1 MCERAVGVLI
11 TNPGRS
17 VMAVTKVV
25 IPAAG
30 LGTRFL
36 PQTKVIPKE
45 MVPLGNKPAIQY
57 IIEEALE
64 AGIHDFSIIA
74 NKDKQALFD
83 HFAPYPDLEKRL
95 AEKGKLHLL
104 DSVKRIHENSTIR
117 AIEQLE
123 PLGLGHAV
131 LQAQQVIGDEAFG
144 VILPDDIMLSAVPA
158 IGQLIAIADTYNASV
173 IAVCEVPQEKLSSYG
188 VIAIKEQ
195 LAPSLFQL
203 SDLVEKPLPENA
215 PSHFGIIGRYVLS
228 PKIFAALQKTTP
240 GAGGEI
246 QLTDAIK
253 YMMHHYDEKV
263 LALKVSGTRYDV
275 GNPKDWLA
283 ALNAIMK

>member
-1 MCERAVGVLI
+1 
-11 TNPGRS
+11 
-17 VMAVTKVV
+17 MAVTKVV

-36 PQTKVIPKE
+36 PQTKIIPKE

-57 IIEEALE
+57 IVEEALD

-74 NKDKQALFD
+74 NKDKHAILD
-83 HFAPYPDLEKRL
+83 HFAPYPALEKKL

-104 DSVKRIHENSTIR
+104 DSVKRIQEHCTIR
-117 AIEQLE
+117 ALEQPE

-131 LQAQQVIGDEAFG
+131 LQAQQTIGNEPFG
-144 VILPDDIMLSAVPA
+144 VILPDDIMLGAAPA
-158 IGQLIAIADTYNASV
+158 IGQLIAIANNYNASV
-173 IAVCEVPQEKLSSYG
+173 IAVCEVPREKVSSYG
-188 VIAIKEQ
+188 IIAIQQE
-195 LAPSLFQL
+195 LSPSLFQL
-203 SDLVEKPLPENA
+203 GDLVEKPSPEKA

-228 PKIFAALQKTTP
+228 PKIFTALKQTPP

-253 YMMHHYDEKV
+253 YMMHQYDEKV
-263 LALKVSGTRYDV
+263 LALKVAGTRYDV